1 MVFNF
6 IGSKCKKNRTR
17 KQVKCDNN
25 NSNNKIL
32 KGKKNAQCSQPLL
45 GFLGI

>member
-32 KGKKNAQCSQPLL
+32 KGKKMHNAHNH
-45 GFLGI
+45 FLAS